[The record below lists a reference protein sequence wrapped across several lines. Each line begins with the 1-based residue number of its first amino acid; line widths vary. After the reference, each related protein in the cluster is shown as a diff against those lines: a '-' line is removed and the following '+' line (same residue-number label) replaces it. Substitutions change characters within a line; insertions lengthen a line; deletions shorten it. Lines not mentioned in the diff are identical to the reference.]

1 MANEWYSVKGL
12 FRWYMKVDGATDRIE
27 ERVVLFE
34 ANSFDHALNLA
45 EVEAAKYCLND
56 EQANYCIEPTGWWHA
71 YWLGA
76 VPANGIEV
84 FSRSAPTHLG
94 HQAFIRRYYPKSH
107 ITGT

>member
-1 MANEWYSVKGL
+1 GL
-12 FRWYMKVDGATDRIE
+12 FRWYMKADGVTDRIE

-45 EVEAAKYCLND
+45 EVEAAQYCLSD

-76 VPANGIEV
+76 TPASGVEV
-84 FSRSAPTHLG
+84 FSRGAHTQLG
-94 HQAFIRRYYPKSH
+94 NQAFIRRYYPKSH
-107 ITGT
+107 SAGTKQCA